1 MFTRRCFCALVSVG
15 TSLIVFP
22 GVNNASPTPIPA
34 LPSWLTAAMPT
45 KGDGIPGEIKCYG
58 LPYGGIGFTS
68 HVLTYYTLCM
78 LSGEVPGPL
87 SATNIGNST

>member
-1 MFTRRCFCALVSVG
+1 
-15 TSLIVFP
+15 
-22 GVNNASPTPIPA
+22 
-34 LPSWLTAAMPT
+34 MPT